1 MNREK
6 FLRYYPQF
14 TDFPPQIVLRKA
26 LKQANARFSDFGEDQ
41 EEARR
46 LYIAHKLTMYAYTF
60 PAAVGSGSG
69 NSSGTSDSPSGS
81 GIPSGITVS
90 SLSAAGKASSAQQAT
105 SKKVGEVQVTYSSG
119 YSSSSSGASRDSD
132 LADLTETAFGLQL
145 LTLLRLHARPRYIP

>member
-60 PAAVGSGSG
+60 PAAAGS
-69 NSSGTSDSPSGS
+69 TD
-81 GIPSGITVS
+81 PSGIIAA

-119 YSSSSSGASRDSD
+119 YSSSSSGSSRDSD
-132 LADLTETAFGLQL
+132 LVDLTETAFGLQL
-145 LTLLRLHARPRYIP
+145 LTLLRLHARPRYVP

>member
-60 PAAVGSGSG
+60 PAAVGSTDPAS
-69 NSSGTSDSPSGS
+69 
-81 GIPSGITVS
+81 ITAA

-119 YSSSSSGASRDSD
+119 YSSSSSGSSRDSA

-145 LTLLRLHARPRYIP
+145 LTLLPLHARPRYVP